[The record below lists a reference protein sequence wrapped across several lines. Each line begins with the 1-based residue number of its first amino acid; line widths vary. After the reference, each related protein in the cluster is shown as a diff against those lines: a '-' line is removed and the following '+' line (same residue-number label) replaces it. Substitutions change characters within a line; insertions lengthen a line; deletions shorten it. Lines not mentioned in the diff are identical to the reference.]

1 VTKSLRRKALLLH
14 AEAPSQYTAVR
25 VVLAAV
31 ARERIGSD
39 PDGIRAAVERA
50 TVGRRRRTVN
60 VRLALELVRQTF
72 VMFEYV
78 GRGCCRRCSITTAAT
93 AAAAAPDACRCCCI
107 DYYCSTLLLYLLLTN
122 SPRPLRYVAK
132 RNVERCCDGVFT
144 PDPIEVGAFMSPTPR
159 CPVCTLPPPCNHVGF
174 NQVRSAA
181 MERRAALP
189 RNHGEPLCYDFAL
202 NRGACR
208 LFATVR

>member
-1 VTKSLRRKALLLH
+1 MLPPLL
-14 AEAPSQYTAVR
+14 Y
-25 VVLAAV
+25 
-31 ARERIGSD
+31 
-39 PDGIRAAVERA
+39 
-50 TVGRRRRTVN
+50 
-60 VRLALELVRQTF
+60 
-72 VMFEYV
+72 YY
-78 GRGCCRRCSITTAAT
+78 CCHR
-93 AAAAAPDACRCCCI
+93 RCCCSGCLPLLL
-107 DYYCSTLLLYLLLTN
+107 YRLLLLLLRLLYLLLTN